1 MADAED
7 TRNDGMT
14 IFRDLFGRPA
24 PVGVIKTLEVL
35 DCSDIMELAGMYGE
49 ARERGDTELMS
60 CINTRMGVVFKEQG
74 FVLPKDKP

>member
-1 MADAED
+1 
-7 TRNDGMT
+7 MT

-60 CINTRMGVVFKEQG
+60 LINTRMGIVIHEQG
-74 FVLPKDKP
+74 LAAPKEAP

>member
-1 MADAED
+1 MK
-7 TRNDGMT
+7 

-60 CINTRMGVVFKEQG
+60 LINARVGAVIHEQG
-74 FVLPKDKP
+74 LATPEAKP